1 MNQGINKRTV
11 TDSCSIFNAE
21 SLIEAFQKG
30 SVYINR
36 RHSVSNYDEL
46 RALHVMYEDLL
57 EHRDS
62 IMNKDEI
69 PVYEATLKEASR
81 LLEIIH
87 QDLRD
92 TFPRRSAIFHDCND
106 PIDPPLKK
114 SEKKGA
120 NYHRQPSSV
129 NNRSYYLHHNKIDH
143 G

>member
-1 MNQGINKRTV
+1 MNQGRNDKGIV
-11 TDSCSIFNAE
+11 TDSYSIFNAE
-21 SLIEAFQKG
+21 SLMGAFQKG

-69 PVYEATLKEASR
+69 PVYEATLEEASR

-92 TFPRRSAIFHDCND
+92 TFPRRSAFFRGCSD
-106 PIDPPLKK
+106 PI
-114 SEKKGA
+114 E
-120 NYHRQPSSV
+120 PSVRNQERKRKERIIIASLLV
-129 NNRSYYLHHNKIDH
+129 LIIGVIIYIIIK
-143 G
+143 

>member
-1 MNQGINKRTV
+1 M
-11 TDSCSIFNAE
+11 
-21 SLIEAFQKG
+21 
-30 SVYINR
+30 
-36 RHSVSNYDEL
+36 SNYDEL

-106 PIDPPLKK
+106 PIDPPLKNQK
-114 SEKKGA
+114 RKERIIIAGLLALIIGVIIYIIIK
-120 NYHRQPSSV
+120 
-129 NNRSYYLHHNKIDH
+129 
-143 G
+143 